1 MVDVSTMTEKLAE
14 AIRDALRDIAFNLGD
29 EGSIVEQLALI
40 RERLDEI
47 TPTTDAGRRFLRT
60 LDIGRD

>member
-1 MVDVSTMTEKLAE
+1 VTEKLAE
-14 AIRDALRDIAFNLGD
+14 AILDALRDIAFNLSD
-29 EGSIVEQLALI
+29 EGSIAEQLYLI

-47 TPTTDAGRRFLRT
+47 TPEGDRGRRFLRT

>member
-1 MVDVSTMTEKLAE
+1 MTEKLAE
-14 AIRDALRDIAFNLGD
+14 AILDALRDIAFNLSD
-29 EGSIVEQLALI
+29 EGSIAEQLYLI

-47 TPTTDAGRRFLRT
+47 TPEGDRGRRFLRT